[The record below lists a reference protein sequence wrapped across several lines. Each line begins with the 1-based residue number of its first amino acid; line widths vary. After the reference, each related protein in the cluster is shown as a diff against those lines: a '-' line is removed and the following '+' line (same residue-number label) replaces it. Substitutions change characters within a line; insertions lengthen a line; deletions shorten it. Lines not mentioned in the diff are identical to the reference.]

1 VTKISASAQ
10 KRPKQSKMDP
20 DAKRA
25 QEVLVSLRQIIRAID
40 LHSRRLS
47 IAWGMTISQIV
58 ALQAIRDLG
67 EVTLGKLAKQMSLSL
82 STATTI
88 L

>member
-1 VTKISASAQ
+1 
-10 KRPKQSKMDP
+10 
-20 DAKRA
+20 
-25 QEVLVSLRQIIRAID
+25 
-40 LHSRRLS
+40 
-47 IAWGMTISQIV
+47 MTISQIV